1 MKNFEQ
7 ICKDRS
13 SIRKFIDK
21 EIEKEKLYQVLN
33 IIKTAPSAGNLQAY
47 EVIVIKSSDIK
58 EKLSE
63 AALNQDFIIKAPIV
77 LVFVAKAAESFITYG
92 ERGKVL
98 YSIQDAT
105 IACTYAMLACEAL
118 GISSTW
124 VGAFDEEKV
133 IKLLNCKYEETP
145 IALLPIGYT
154 LAPKISLTR
163 RKESNE
169 LFREI

>member
-63 AALNQDFIIKAPIV
+63 AAINQEFITKAPIV
-77 LVFVAKAAESFITYG
+77 LVFVAKAAESFIRYG
-92 ERGKVL
+92 ERGKEL

-105 IACTYAMLACEAL
+105 IACTYAMLACEAF

-133 IKLLNCKYEETP
+133 IKLLHCKEEEMP

-154 LAPKISLTR
+154 LAPKISLMR